1 MKRPLTLIFTVL
13 LLDQLLKFYIKL
25 TMTIGQEIPMIGNWA
40 IIHFTENNGMAF
52 GFEFAGDWGKL
63 ALSIFRILAV
73 IAIGIYLYL
82 LTQRKTA
89 FGPVFGISMVLAGAL
104 GNILDSAFYGLIFS
118 SSSYHTVAEFL
129 PEGGGYAGFLY
140 GKVVDMF
147 YFPLIMLQQQTAPAW
162 IPDFVFGADGYFIF
176 FRPVFN
182 IADTAI
188 SVGVIWLLLFER
200 KFLKGL

>member
-1 MKRPLTLIFTVL
+1 MKRPLLLIFIIL

-25 TMTIGQEIPMIGNWA
+25 TMTIGQEIPLFGNWA

-52 GFEFAGDWGKL
+52 GFQFAGEWGKL
-63 ALSIFRILAV
+63 GLSLFRILAV
-73 IAIGIYLYL
+73 VAIGIYLYL
-82 LTQRKTA
+82 LTRKKTP
-89 FGPVFGISMVLAGAL
+89 FGPVFGISMVLAGAI
-104 GNILDSAFYGLIFS
+104 GNIIDSAFYGMIFS
-118 SSSYHTVAEFL
+118 NSTYQNVAHFL
-129 PEGGGYAGFLY
+129 PEGGGYSSFLH

-147 YFPLIMLQQQTAPAW
+147 YFPLMIWQQSEVPAW
-162 IPDFVFGADGYFIF
+162 IPDFIFGSDGYFIF

-182 IADTAI
+182 IADAAI